1 LKDQDDKELIKEI
14 YLMKRISRFSFAI
27 FLVALLAFVA
37 QGVWA
42 SPVFQGTVPVIPV
55 TGGGACDP
63 ENPVDMGTATFTP
76 LTDTCTITVDLIKGP
91 AEQFVAAPDGL
102 AFVGDTFTV
111 GLNPET
117 DQVQVCYAYPPQFAD
132 KEASIYKLNEEVTPS
147 VWEEVVSPKPVIE
160 NGTFCVVSTAGT
172 FALIGKQ

>member
-1 LKDQDDKELIKEI
+1 
-14 YLMKRISRFSFAI
+14 MKRISRLSFAV
-27 FLVALLAFVA
+27 FCVALLAFLA

-55 TGGGACDP
+55 TGGGACNP
-63 ENPVDMGTATFTP
+63 ENPVEMGTAKFIP
-76 LTDTCTITVDLIKGP
+76 LTDTCTITVERISGP
-91 AEQFVAAPDGL
+91 AEQFVSAPDGL

-111 GLNPET
+111 GLSPVT

-132 KEASIYKLNEEVTPS
+132 KEASIYKLNEEVNPT
-147 VWEEVVSPKPVIE
+147 VWEEVVSPQPVVE
-160 NGTFCVVSTAGT
+160 DGSFCVVSTAGT